1 MENKKKEEL
10 KSSVKIDIQE
20 NTYEIKIPTVGQLL
34 DIENMKSNITSV
46 GFDIRSEAGAYS
58 STLAAAI
65 AYFSVL
71 IPDLKKDLTI
81 DSLFKLDLVRSRAIV
96 KAYVKQFK
104 PWWDKWLE
112 EINKD
117 EDFEDEK

>member
-1 MENKKKEEL
+1 MESKKKEEL
-10 KSSVKIDIQE
+10 KSSVKINIQD
-20 NTYEIKIPTVGQLL
+20 NTYEIKIPTVGELL
-34 DIENMKSNITSV
+34 DIENMKSNITSI
-46 GFDIRSEAGAYS
+46 GFDTRSEAGAYS

-71 IPDLKKDLTI
+71 IPNLKKDLTVG
-81 DSLFKLDLVRSRAIV
+81 SLFKLDLVRSRTIV

-117 EDFEDEK
+117 EEIEDEK